1 MSPRTLHTG
10 MQLFGS
16 LDTSRDLQVKDLYI
30 LIRDIVRSQRS
41 LMPIG
46 QVVLLVEGPL
56 LDIVSSLVVTLYPGR
71 VRNNQLYLDLVRSQN
86 TAQWQTHPV
95 S

>member
-1 MSPRTLHTG
+1 

-16 LDTSRDLQVKDLYI
+16 LDTSRDLQVNDSYI
-30 LIRDIVRSQRS
+30 LIRDIVGSQRS

-46 QVVLLVEGPL
+46 QVVLLVGGPL

-71 VRNNQLYLDLVRSQN
+71 VRSKQLYLDPVRNQN
-86 TAQWQTHPV
+86 TAQWQTHLA